1 MYGKSSKNLPLGAS
15 GFYDNSKENSIPYNN
30 DRLDDAVSLDYS
42 QALSGFQRSDFVASG
57 DYASRIERSSDRRHD
72 IDSRETSGDYATRIG
87 SFTQNLTS
95 TPDLPVRRNSGAYAQ
110 RIGNSSRNEK
120 EISHKDQRFHNIGM
134 DKLGRT
140 MHIEISPKDQR
151 FHNTGMDKLGR
162 TMHSER
168 VYENQLFKD
177 KYGNYYPPPISEDD
191 IGLQGVESPRS
202 ILETARSFPVGF
214 EASDMSRS
222 VPYISPPGESTDQGS
237 FKRHKQSSQRRKM
250 RRNSPPDE
258 HLESETP
265 AWANRLLTKESSLL
279 SKFRNM
285 KSAINKW
292 TLRRISK
299 PRTSFIKGQGPKVL
313 NLFDSIDV
321 LSSSSTQ
328 DLLPQNPRKE
338 KTNNIASCFCGLFL
352 MIIFVF
358 PVIPVIVIFTDPSDF
373 AQIEIT
379 IKFSGSMDANFDIR
393 IMEQEICRQIDTAF
407 SSYSSF
413 YSCDL
418 INIKNGSITANLYL
432 LFRVSNIPN
441 EHVIEET
448 INKYLTTVRTIS
460 TIAYEKNST
469 KTIKYTFVKQRLV
482 GELPYTRG
490 KTTIEQT
497 TTPILSTS
505 ATKTTATIP
514 STTAEE
520 TTTTTQ
526 VQTTVEDISTPVTTS
541 LTTEIMTEIET
552 TTKSDTTTSNVQITS
567 EMPTTTEG
575 LTTLTTP
582 STITLQSTN
591 PDNATSSEQTS
602 TSTNGYTTTQT
613 PESSTTS

>member
-15 GFYDNSKENSIPYNN
+15 GFYDYPKENSIPYNN

-110 RIGNSSRNEK
+110 RIGNSYGNEK
-120 EISHKDQRFHNIGM
+120 EISHKDQRFHNKGM
-134 DKLGRT
+134 DNIGRT
-140 MHIEISPKDQR
+140 MHSVISHKDQR
-151 FHNTGMDKLGR
+151 FHDIGMDKR

-177 KYGNYYPPPISEDD
+177 KYGNIYPPPILEDD
-191 IGLQGVESPRS
+191 VGLQGLESPRS

-222 VPYISPPGESTDQGS
+222 GPFISQPGESTDQGS
-237 FKRHKQSSQRRKM
+237 FERHKTSSQRQKN
-250 RRNSPPDE
+250 RRNSPPDD

-313 NLFDSIDV
+313 NLFERIEE

-328 DLLPQNPRKE
+328 DLLPRNQRKE

-358 PVIPVIVIFTDPSDF
+358 PVIPVIVIYTDPSDF

-379 IKFSGSMDANFDIR
+379 IKFTGYVDANFDIR
-393 IMEQEICRQIDTAF
+393 IMEQDICRQIDTAF
-407 SSYSSF
+407 LSYSSF

-418 INIKNGSITANLYL
+418 INIKNGSITANVYL

-448 INKYLTTVRTIS
+448 INKYLTIVRTIR
-460 TIAYEKNST
+460 TYAYEKNST

-490 KTTIEQT
+490 QTTIDQT
-497 TTPILSTS
+497 TTPIVSTS
-505 ATKTTATIP
+505 TTKTTTTIP
-514 STTAEE
+514 STTAKA
-520 TTTTTQ
+520 TSSTLQ
-526 VQTTVEDISTPVTTS
+526 VQTTVEDTSTPVTTS
-541 LTTEIMTEIET
+541 LKTEAMTEKET

-567 EMPTTTEG
+567 RKSTTTEG
-575 LTTLTTP
+575 LTTLTTH
-582 STITLQSTN
+582 STITLQSIN
-591 PDNATSSEQTS
+591 PDNVTSSEQTT
-602 TSTNGYTTTQT
+602 TSTNGHTTTQT